1 MVIDN
6 KKTIINLQLRRL
18 LLLFLLS
25 VIVVLLFYIEIFSK
39 EFLGFDQRYM
49 VIVLITLYLA
59 YYIWA
64 LVRKYH
70 YFYYSD
76 LSPTKLV
83 FRFYSLAPLS
93 KRQNSIE
100 IHKDEFYKFI
110 FEKKL
115 LGMRRYLILYT
126 KTPKGIAKYKP
137 ISISLLTKS
146 QIQDLSIA
154 MSYLLKEN

>member
-6 KKTIINLQLRRL
+6 KKTIIALHLRRL

-25 VIVVLLFYIEIFSK
+25 VTGVLLFYFDFFSK
-39 EFLGFDQRYM
+39 EFLGFDQRYL
-49 VIVLITLYLA
+49 VIGLIVLYLI
-59 YYIWA
+59 YYIWG

-100 IHKDEFYKFI
+100 IRKDEFYRFTMD
-110 FEKKL
+110 EKW
-115 LGMRRYLILYT
+115 LGIRKNLVLYLR
-126 KTPKGIAKYKP
+126 TPKGIAKFKP
-137 ISISLLTKS
+137 ISISLLKKE
-146 QIQDLSIA
+146 QVRDLSVSL
-154 MSYLLKEN
+154 SYFLKEN